1 MTSIISLSFLKNLPP
16 PIIIMLLG
24 TLLTR
29 AAYFMVWPFLS
40 IILYQQ
46 FDMSATGIGTLLAI
60 ASILGSITGV
70 YSGYLSDIFCRR
82 TVMLAGV
89 IISILAFIMMAFSSS
104 PILYLIAISGTSI
117 GRALLE
123 ACSKALIGDYIES
136 TKDRESIQYFR
147 YYIVNIGAA
156 IGPYVG
162 LIGGLSAQK
171 ETFLLTAVVY
181 FVYGIALR
189 LYLLP
194 AIELK
199 KQQSIYYLISFKDT
213 VKIIIVHR
221 AFMFLLLCS
230 ILVMFVYANFDST
243 LVQYLARADLPNIVR
258 LIALLV
264 IVNSL
269 TIILTQLPLL
279 YLLRYLKPRFKIL
292 LGILFIAFA
301 QVIFAFSPLNSVYYL
316 CFATIILSFGEI
328 IAIPTFSVEV
338 DRLTP
343 HHLRGAFFGASN
355 LANIGTALA
364 PLYGGL
370 MLDLFPGKILFL
382 WLSFLSMVTLL
393 IYYLFLVKPFV
404 GDK

>member
-1 MTSIISLSFLKNLPP
+1 MTANTRFSFLKHLPL
-16 PIIIMLLG
+16 PIVIMLLG

-29 AAYFMVWPFLS
+29 AAYFMVWPFLA

-46 FDMSATGIGTLLAI
+46 FNMSATGIGGLLAI

-82 TVMLAGV
+82 TVMLVGV
-89 IISILAFIMMAFSSS
+89 IISVFSFVMMAFSSS
-104 PILYLIAISGTSI
+104 PLLYLIAISGISI

-136 TKDRESIQYFR
+136 PKGRESIQYFR
-147 YYIVNIGAA
+147 YYLVNIGAA

-162 LIGGLSAQK
+162 LMGGLSAQK
-171 ETFLLTAVVY
+171 ETFLLTAIVY

-189 LYLLP
+189 RYLLP
-194 AIELK
+194 ATELK
-199 KQQSIYYLISFKDT
+199 KSQSIDYPISFSNTLKT
-213 VKIIIVHR
+213 IIVHR
-221 AFMFLLLCS
+221 AFMLLLLCN

-243 LVQYLARADLPNIVR
+243 LVQYLSRTDLPNVVS

-279 YLLRYLKPRFKIL
+279 HLLRRLTPRSKIL
-292 LGILFIAFA
+292 LGIFFIALA
-301 QVIFAFSPLNSVYYL
+301 QLIFAFSPLDTAYYL

-328 IAIPTFSVEV
+328 VAIPTFNVEV

-355 LANIGTALA
+355 LASIGTALA

-370 MLDLFPGKILFL
+370 MLDLFSGKTLFL
-382 WLSFLSMVTLL
+382 WLFFISVMTLL
-393 IYYLFLVKPFV
+393 IYYLFLVKPLNQ
-404 GDK
+404 G

>member
-1 MTSIISLSFLKNLPP
+1 MTANTTYSFLKRLPP
-16 PIIIMLLG
+16 PIVIMLLG

-29 AAYFMVWPFLS
+29 AAYFMVWPFLA

-46 FDMSATGIGTLLAI
+46 FNMSATGIGGLLAT

-82 TVMLAGV
+82 TVMLVGGL
-89 IISILAFIMMAFSSS
+89 ISVLAFIMMAFSSS
-104 PILYLIAISGTSI
+104 PLLYFLAISGISI

-136 TKDRESIQYFR
+136 PKGRESIQYFR
-147 YYIVNIGAA
+147 YYLVNIGAA

-162 LIGGLSAQK
+162 LVGGLSAQK
-171 ETFLLTAVVY
+171 ETFLLTATVY
-181 FVYGIALR
+181 FIYGIALR

-194 AIELK
+194 SNELK
-199 KQQSIYYLISFKDT
+199 KTQSTNYPINFQNTLKTI
-213 VKIIIVHR
+213 VVHR
-221 AFMFLLLCS
+221 AFMLLLLCN

-243 LVQYLARADLPNIVR
+243 LVQYLSRADLPNIVS

-279 YLLRYLKPRFKIL
+279 HLLRYLTPKFKIL
-292 LGILFIAFA
+292 LGVFFIALA
-301 QVIFAFSPLNSVYYL
+301 QFIFAFSPLDTVYYL

-328 IAIPTFSVEV
+328 VAIPTFNVEV

-355 LANIGTALA
+355 LASIGTALA
-364 PLYGGL
+364 PFYGGI
-370 MLDLFPGKILFL
+370 MLDLFSGKTLFL
-382 WLSFLSMVTLL
+382 WLSFICVITLF
-393 IYYLFLVKPFV
+393 IYYFYLVKPFTR
-404 GDK
+404 G